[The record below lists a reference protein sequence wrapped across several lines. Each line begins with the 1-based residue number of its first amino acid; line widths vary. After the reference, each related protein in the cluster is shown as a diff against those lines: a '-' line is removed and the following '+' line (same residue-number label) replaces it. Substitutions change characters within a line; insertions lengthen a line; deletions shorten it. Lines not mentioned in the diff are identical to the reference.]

1 MELAAIRRRTL
12 PQALKEQGGR
22 PSRDA
27 DGMAIAAFILGL
39 LGLLVMNLVL
49 GPIAIVLSSLSLLY
63 GTKRRGR
70 ALLGLALGVA
80 DLAVLLAL
88 VLADHTVSWGLGG

>member
-12 PQALKEQGGR
+12 PQAPKGQGGP

-27 DGMAIAAFILGL
+27 DGMAIAAFVLGL

-49 GPIAIVLSSLSLLY
+49 GPIAIVLASLSLLY

-80 DLAVLLAL
+80 DLAVLLGL

>member
-1 MELAAIRRRTL
+1 MELAAIRRRTR
-12 PQALKEQGGR
+12 PQALKEQGGP

-27 DGMAIAAFILGL
+27 DGMAVAAFVLGL
-39 LGLLVMNLVL
+39 LGLLVMNIVL
-49 GPIAIVLSSLSLLY
+49 GPIAIVLSALSLLY

-80 DLAVLLAL
+80 DLAVLLGL